1 MSFRSY
7 SFRGIGFDLSR
18 ADKKDIFAFFKNHE
32 KSIPDYIRE
41 DIMTVVN
48 DEDSDLYD
56 LQDLSENVCVGEF
69 VADIMNTETEYH
81 FDYIEGD
88 YGEDAVMFSPRYPW
102 ENNEREKNAT
112 FEEIKAIVGSYA
124 EEFDLLVDYE
134 MDIEV
139 SG

>member
-7 SFRGIGFDLSR
+7 SFRGIGFDLYR
-18 ADKKDIFAFFKNHE
+18 ADKKDIFAFFRKHE

-41 DIMTVVN
+41 DIMNVVN
-48 DEDSDLYD
+48 DEDSCIYD
-56 LQDLSENVCVGEF
+56 LEQLSENVCVGEF
-69 VADIMNTETEYH
+69 VAEIMNKETEYH
-81 FDYIEGD
+81 FDYIEGN

-102 ENNEREKNAT
+102 ENNEREKTAT
-112 FEEIKAIVGSYA
+112 FEEIKAVVDSYA
-124 EEFDLLVDYE
+124 EEFDLLADYD

>member
-18 ADKKDIFAFFKNHE
+18 ADKKDIFEFFKKHE
-32 KSIPDYIRE
+32 KSISEYVRE
-41 DIMTVVN
+41 DIMAVVN

-56 LQDLSENVCVGEF
+56 LQDLSENMCVGEF
-69 VADIMNTETEYH
+69 VADIMNEETGYH

-88 YGEDAVMFSPRYPW
+88 YGEDAVLFSPRYSW
-102 ENNEREKNAT
+102 ENNEREKTAT
-112 FEEIKAIVGSYA
+112 FEDIKAVVDAYA
-124 EEFDLLVDYE
+124 EEFNLLADYY